1 VPDWPRVPDLSLCTA
16 AALDPAAQDGQLAAA
31 AHKVAAGLTSS
42 ERELLAIPEYAA
54 VMGTRIALEI
64 ALAEGARLFT
74 EAPAVNQA
82 AFDALAS
89 VAESAAGRLQPL
101 EEKARDGREVEKL
114 RLFASASTALHRELQ
129 AFRDLAV
136 RLRSAKAVPRSVALD
151 PATARPPQAAP
162 EEATAPPRGLW
173 LSDFISFDRLR
184 FASPGQLALFWAL
197 IALFFAATVRAIFF
211 SSPRVDEL
219 QPSSAEIAQIRVS
232 GGSAM
237 VTVHKGFKR
246 SELPSLLETLRAHE
260 VTSAAILRD
269 DSAGV
274 GQLDVKS
281 GQFYGIATDA
291 GEPDAGTP

>member
-1 VPDWPRVPDLSLCTA
+1 
-16 AALDPAAQDGQLAAA
+16 
-31 AHKVAAGLTSS
+31 
-42 ERELLAIPEYAA
+42 
-54 VMGTRIALEI
+54 MGARIALEI

-74 EAPAVNQA
+74 EAPAVNQG

-89 VAESAAGRLQPL
+89 VAESAAERLQPL
-101 EEKARDGREVEKL
+101 EEKARDAREVENL
-114 RLFASASTALHRELQ
+114 RLFASASTALDRELQ

-151 PATARPPQAAP
+151 PATARPPQPAP
-162 EEATAPPRGLW
+162 EEADAPPRRGLR
-173 LSDFISFDRLR
+173 LSDFTSLDRLR
-184 FASPGQLALFWAL
+184 FATPGRLVLFWAL
-197 IALFFAATVRAIFF
+197 IALFFAATARALFF

-219 QPSSAEIAQIRVS
+219 QPSSAEVAQIRVS

-281 GQFYGIATDA
+281 GQVYGIAATDA
-291 GEPDAGTP
+291 GEP